1 MIVNEAFVQ
10 RFSRGRSALGITFDE
25 SISPRVK
32 DRTVIGV
39 VGNVVYGSLRDPAPP
54 TVYLPLQQATGDM
67 PPGATMVISARAKAD
82 AASLAPGVGAALRTI
97 DRDLTF
103 SFSLLADRVGGSIA
117 RERVQAILSAL
128 FGGVALL
135 LAGLGLY
142 GVTSYLVS
150 RRQNEFGIR
159 TALGARRGDVIWLA
173 WHQSLIVTVIG
184 IACGVVG
191 AAAAGRFMSAM
202 LFDLSPL
209 DPATLIAAS
218 LIFVVVAAAASYMPA
233 RRATSVDP
241 AVALR
246 EL

>member
-1 MIVNEAFVQ
+1 M
-10 RFSRGRSALGITFDE
+10 TFDE

-32 DRTVIGV
+32 NRTVIGV
-39 VGNVVYGSLRDPAPP
+39 VGNVVYGSRRDPAPP
-54 TVYLPLQQATGDM
+54 TVYLPLQQATGVM
-67 PPGATMVISARAKAD
+67 PPGATMVISARATAD
-82 AASLAPGVGAALRTI
+82 AASLAHGVGAALRTM

-159 TALGARRGDVIWLA
+159 TALGAGRGDVIWLA
-173 WHQSLIVTVIG
+173 WRQSLIGTVLG
-184 IACGVVG
+184 IACGVAG
-191 AAAAGRFMSAM
+191 AAAAGRFMSTM

-209 DPATLIAAS
+209 DPATFIAAS